1 MPTHEIHFYTQ
12 NPVGTF
18 STTLGNTTTY
28 TGATAFQATALITD
42 NAAGNEGLFLTDD
55 SAGTPETATA
65 VVTIGGTTYASSAV
79 RAEEVWTIRDTVTD
93 QTFQMVRFIWNDG
106 SGNQSAMMSE
116 TQLVNGRV
124 YETIDYDSL
133 PDSAGGDLSF
143 AYADF
148 SDNFIEGTAGDDVI
162 DESYTGDPQ
171 GDAPDGL
178 DSFEDVY
185 TPSTLQWTNF
195 GGNGTDLTGGVT
207 QNVGGMNVSVSWLD
221 EGAGQTLE
229 VSTLDNY
236 EETGEN
242 LSNTSSAEIYG
253 QGAGDNSTTTIT
265 FTPAGGSGYADEVN
279 NVMFR
284 INDIDQSQF
293 QDIVTVRAYDIDGN
307 EVEVRLLAD
316 GDDVVTGNTVT
327 ANNVANG
334 PGDADGSVL
343 VTIPGPVHYIEI
355 DYDNGLTSTQAIHV
369 TDINFDAVT
378 PSYADSIDAGA
389 GNDYV
394 ESGLGDDSV
403 IGGLGN
409 DTIFYG
415 AGDDTVLGGDG
426 ADSIDDAPGTTASSD
441 QNYIDG
447 GAGNDT
453 IFGAGGDD
461 SILGGADDD
470 LISGEAGN
478 DTIEAG
484 TGDDTVF
491 GGAGN
496 DTIIGEA
503 GNDSIEGGA
512 GDDSVDGDDGNDTL
526 IGNAGDDSLWGGDG
540 DDSIDGGADNDMLG
554 GDAGNDTVDGGA
566 GDDALYG
573 WTGDDLLTGGTGNDY
588 IEGGAGLD
596 TFIGGEGADTM
607 IGGTGMDYV
616 DYSASGAGV
625 NVDFTN
631 GTASG
636 GDAAGDVIT
645 TTDGIIGSD
654 FDDTLIGYDTENL
667 TVGPD
672 FFTNVLIGGD
682 GNDSIDGRGGSDSLY
697 GDAGDDTIFG
707 GTGNDYI
714 EGGTGADYIAAG
726 ADDDN
731 VLGGDGN
738 DTIFGEDGTDVI
750 SGGAGD
756 DLIIGGAGGDLMG
769 GGDGDDTIYI
779 GSGDVATGGAGDDL
793 FVIDPAALTG
803 GTITIDG
810 LETSETNGDSIDFNG
825 TLAGPVTYT
834 AQGTDPGGRSGYAT
848 LTDGTVINFS
858 NIETIICFARG
869 TRILTPRGPVAIEAL
884 RPGDMVL
891 TRDNGL
897 QPIRWINSRRVAATG
912 NFAPVHIAAGTMG
925 NDSDLIVSPQHRML
939 LKGHRPE
946 LLFGQREVLAAAK
959 HLVNGTTINTIEGGL
974 VEYFHMMFDQHE
986 LIFAE
991 GAITESFHPGDHS
1004 LRGLADPAREE
1015 LFTLFPELR
1024 ALPDSH
1030 GPTARL
1036 CLRKHEAHLLAA

>member
-65 VVTIGGTTYASSAV
+65 VVTVGGTTYASSAV
-79 RAEEVWTIRDTVTD
+79 RAEEVWTIRDTVTN

-106 SGNQSAMMSE
+106 TGNQSAMMSE

-133 PDSAGGDLSF
+133 PDSAAGDLSF

-148 SDNFIEGTAGDDVI
+148 SDNFIEGTAGNDVI

-171 GDAPDGL
+171 GDVVDGL
-178 DSFEDVY
+178 DSFEDIY
-185 TPSTLQWTNF
+185 TPSTLQWSSF
-195 GGNGTDLTGGVT
+195 GGNLTDISGGVT

-221 EGAGQTLE
+221 EGAGQTFE
-229 VSTLDNY
+229 VSTIDNY
-236 EETGEN
+236 EENGEN

-253 QGAGDNSTTTIT
+253 QGSGDNSTTTIS
-265 FTPAGGSGYADEVN
+265 FTPASGSGYADEVN

-293 QDIVTVRAYDIDGN
+293 QDIVTVRAFDADGN
-307 EVEVRLLAD
+307 PVEVRLLAD
-316 GDDVVTGNTVT
+316 GGDVVTGNTVT

-343 VTIPGPVHYIEI
+343 VTIPGPVSYIEI
-355 DYDNGLTSTQAIHV
+355 DYDNGLTSTQAIHI

-389 GNDYV
+389 GDDYV
-394 ESGLGDDSV
+394 ASGLGDDSV
-403 IGGLGN
+403 IGGTGN
-409 DTIFYG
+409 DTIY
-415 AGDDTVLGGDG
+415 A
-426 ADSIDDAPGTTASSD
+426 
-441 QNYIDG
+441 

-453 IFGAGGDD
+453 V
-461 SILGGADDD
+461 LGGADDD
-470 LISGEAGN
+470 LIFGEDGA

-484 TGDDTVF
+484 TGNDTVD

-496 DTIIGEA
+496 DTIIGGA
-503 GNDSIEGGA
+503 GNDSIIGGT

-526 IGNAGDDSLWGGDG
+526 IGNAGNDSLWGGDG
-540 DDSIDGGADNDMLG
+540 DDSIDGGADNDSLG
-554 GDAGNDTVDGGA
+554 GDAGNDTIDGGA

-588 IEGGAGLD
+588 MEGGDGLD

-607 IGGTGMDYV
+607 IGGAGMDYV
-616 DYSASGAGV
+616 DYSASGAAV
-625 NVDFTN
+625 NVDYSA

-645 TTDGIIGSD
+645 ATDGIIGSD
-654 FDDTLIGYDTENL
+654 FDDTLIGFDTENL
-667 TVGPD
+667 TAGPD
-672 FFTNVLIGGD
+672 FYTNVLIGGD
-682 GNDSIDGRGGSDSLY
+682 GNDSIDGRGGNDSLY
-697 GDAGDDTIFG
+697 GDAGNDTILG
-707 GTGNDYI
+707 GTGDDYI
-714 EGGTGADYIAAG
+714 EGGADADYLAAG
-726 ADDDN
+726 ANDDT
-731 VLGGDGN
+731 VLGGTGN
-738 DTIFGEDGTDVI
+738 DTIFGEDGAD
-750 SGGAGD
+750 SLDGGTGD
-756 DLIIGGAGGDLMG
+756 DLIIGGAGSDTMA

-779 GSGDVATGGAGDDL
+779 GSDDVATGGAGDDL
-793 FVIDPAALTG
+793 FVIDPTALTG
-803 GTITIDG
+803 GVITIDG
-810 LETSETNGDSIDFNG
+810 METSETSGDSLDFNG

-834 AQGTDPGGRSGYAT
+834 AQGTDPGGRSGFAT

-912 NFAPVHIAAGTMG
+912 DFAPVHIAANTMG